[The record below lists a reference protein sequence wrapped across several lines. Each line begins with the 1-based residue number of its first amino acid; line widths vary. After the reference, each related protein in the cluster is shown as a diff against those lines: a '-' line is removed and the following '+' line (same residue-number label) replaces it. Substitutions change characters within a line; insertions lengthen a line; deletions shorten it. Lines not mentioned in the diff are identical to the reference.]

1 MSFVGDVLKGVEGVQ
16 YFYIAGLFIF
26 IVLFIVMVYRTIKIP
41 KKDLEKYK
49 SSILEED
56 DQESKEIN

>member
-26 IVLFIVMVYRTIKIP
+26 IALFVVMIYRTIKIP

-49 SSILEED
+49 TSILEED